1 MQKEWTELQNST
13 ETPPFV
19 AAHLQKF
26 NERLPVKMEEFKQTF
41 LPGGPGSDEPVLCLV
56 ELNVVNLLDV
66 AALFNTKVKFLSQY
80 GLKLSRFQRFFDQVI
95 LSLEGARFIEQG
107 MPWAA
112 SGAKVIGENARFI
125 P

>member
-1 MQKEWTELQNST
+1 
-13 ETPPFV
+13 
-19 AAHLQKF
+19 
-26 NERLPVKMEEFKQTF
+26 MEEFKQTF

-66 AALFNTKVKFLSQY
+66 AAMFNTKVRFVSQY
-80 GLKLSRFQRFFDQVI
+80 GLKLSRFQRFFDQVV

-112 SGAKVIGENARFI
+112 EGARVIGESARFI